1 MALLYMPTHPTLA
14 YGVYYMSISN
24 MNGLSSAPMRM
35 VACVILA
42 LPITTVFVVFKD
54 KVMGN
59 VTMGGV
65 KE

>member
-1 MALLYMPTHPTLA
+1 
-14 YGVYYMSISN
+14 MSVSN

-42 LPITTVFVVFKD
+42 LPVTIIFVAFKD
-54 KVMGN
+54 KLMGN
-59 VTMGGV
+59 ITMGGV

>member
-1 MALLYMPTHPTLA
+1 MYMPTHPTLA
-14 YGVYYMSISN
+14 YGVYYLSISKETDFA
-24 MNGLSSAPMRM
+24 SHPMRM

-42 LPITTVFVVFKD
+42 LPLITVFVLFRD
-54 KVMGN
+54 KIMGN